1 MSKMTEAEK
10 EKCHYIIH
18 THAAACGGGNL
29 VPIPGVG
36 IAADLVTM
44 TTMAMALAG
53 VFGGSVTEEAAKGMA
68 VAALKRTALKQPI
81 KVISKEL
88 AKLIP
93 WAGPVF
99 SASVSVAMCE
109 AAGWALAGD
118 MDKKFSKQM

>member
-1 MSKMTEAEK
+1 MTDAQR

-29 VPIPGVG
+29 VPVPGVG
-36 IAADLVTM
+36 LAADVVTM
-44 TTMAMALAG
+44 TTMAMALAA

-81 KVISKEL
+81 KVIGKEL

-93 WAGPVF
+93 FAGSIV
-99 SASVSVAMCE
+99 SATVSVAMCE

-118 MDKKFSKQM
+118 MDKKFN